1 MAKGGGEAERS
12 SPRSGKEPGLSIV
25 ASGMTVVGELD
36 TDGVVKVE
44 GKIQGSVRAEQQV
57 LVAKG
62 GEVEGNIYTR
72 EAVIG
77 GVVRGAIMA
86 DERVEVQVASVVNGD
101 ITTQRILVHEGGEVN
116 GSVRM
121 ADPQALKRKKDGS
134 EEVRSVVDESAT
146 GPAHVPVEDRH
157 RPVRPAQ
164 SF

>member
-1 MAKGGGEAERS
+1 MAKGGGEAERP

-25 ASGMTVVGELD
+25 ASGMTITGELD

-44 GKIQGSVRAEQQV
+44 GKIQGKVRAEQQV

-62 GEVEGNIYTR
+62 GEVEGDIYTR
-72 EAVIG
+72 EAVVG
-77 GVVRGAIMA
+77 GVVRGAILS
-86 DERVEVQVASVVNGD
+86 DERVEVQVGSVVNGD

-121 ADPQALKRKKDGS
+121 ADPQALKRKKEESD
-134 EEVRSVVDESAT
+134 EVRSVVDKPAT
-146 GPAHVPVEDRH
+146 GPAHEVVEDRH
-157 RPVRPAQ
+157 RSVRPAQ